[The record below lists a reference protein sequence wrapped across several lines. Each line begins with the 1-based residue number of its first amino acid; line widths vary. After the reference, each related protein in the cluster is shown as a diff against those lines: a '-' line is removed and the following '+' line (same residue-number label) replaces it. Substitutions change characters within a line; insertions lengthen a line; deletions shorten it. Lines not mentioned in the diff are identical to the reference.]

1 MNFYVTGRRVETYKA
16 RNGEMKT
23 REIKVGFWKDRSK
36 YTAARVQALRAERGV
51 GRPPHKL
58 LARAA

>member
-1 MNFYVTGRRVETYKA
+1 MNFYITGRRREAYKA

-23 REIKVGFWKDRSK
+23 REIKTGMWVDRSK
-36 YTAARVQALRAERGV
+36 YRATQQKALRAERGV
-51 GRPPHKL
+51 GRPPKMI